1 MKEMRKFAKFIVLL
15 FVLSLPC
22 ALMAQTPT
30 LQKILYN
37 EIDYSGD
44 SGPDQSFDTTTFT
57 YDSNGNVTMVENSD
71 TRIYYQY
78 DLSNGQITVKQYSKD
93 DDETTL
99 DGTSV
104 LTIRD
109 GLVIQQE
116 ANATDDEGNTVH
128 AVLHYYYENGYLTKG
143 IVSYAGIDTT
153 MFALTWK
160 DGNVVEAYDEDTH
173 YWYTYNNNVRKD
185 NMAEAYCDAPFS
197 ACASLDLAPHLV
209 SKGYFGHCTKNLIEK
224 IDSREEDKYNFSGT
238 FTYTFD
244 ANGLMSSASE
254 VDYDTDQ
261 NKKEGEYYYT
271 FQWDSSSVGI
281 NAMKHN
287 ATPSMS
293 IYSVNGIRQTHMYH
307 GINILRFSNG
317 SVKKIMKR

>member
-1 MKEMRKFAKFIVLL
+1 MRKFTKFVVLL
-15 FVLSLPC
+15 FVLSLPS
-22 ALMAQTPT
+22 ALMSQTPT
-30 LQKILYN
+30 LHKILYN
-37 EIDYSGD
+37 ELDYSGD

-78 DLSNGQITVKQYSKD
+78 DLPNGQITVKQYSKD

-99 DGTSV
+99 VGNNV
-104 LTIRD
+104 LTIKD
-109 GLVIQQE
+109 GLVIQQD
-116 ANATDDEGNTVH
+116 ANATDVEGNTLH

-153 MFALTWK
+153 MFVLTWN
-160 DGNVVEAYDEDTH
+160 DGNIVEAYDEDTH
-173 YWYTYNNNVRKD
+173 YWYTYSNTARKG

-197 ACASLDLAPHLV
+197 TCVSLDLAPHLV
-209 SKGYFGHCTKNLIEK
+209 AKGYFGHGTKNLIEK
-224 IDSREEDKYNFSGT
+224 IDSRELDKYNFSGN

-244 ANGLMSSASE
+244 TNGLMTSVSE

-271 FQWDSSSVGI
+271 FQWDNSSTGI
-281 NAMKHN
+281 GAMKHSTN
-287 ATPSMS
+287 QSMS
-293 IYSVNGIRQTHMYH
+293 VYSTNGIRRNHLNH
-307 GINILRFSNG
+307 GINIVRFADG
-317 SVKKIMKR
+317 VVKKIMKK